1 MVKKIFCLLIL
12 PVLMALFPPGLSAGD
27 YVIGDG
33 DSLEISVW
41 GSPELSITTTVR
53 PDGKI
58 SLPALG
64 EIRASGLTPMELTG
78 VLEKKLKKVVKTPI
92 VTVIV
97 TNMTN
102 YRIFVFGKGAP
113 AGVVTL
119 NRETTLLE
127 FLSQLGPLENAD
139 LENSYLVRDKKKIKS
154 DFSALFEKGDF
165 SQDIVLEP
173 GDMLFIPDNFDK
185 RIRIVGAVANPT
197 TVSYREGLTILDV
210 ILSAGGFT
218 EFAKQNDVVVLRKK
232 AGSRKKDLPG
242 DILGSSPALI
252 LSKGAGRIKIHV
264 KAKDLMKGDMSKNIP
279 MKPGD
284 VVVVKESLF

>member
-1 MVKKIFCLLIL
+1 LFIFLVLI
-12 PVLMALFPPGLSAGD
+12 VLFSSALSARD

-33 DSLEISVW
+33 DSLQISVW

-58 SLPALG
+58 SIPALG
-64 EIRASGLTPMELTG
+64 EIKASGLTPMELTA
-78 VLEKKLKKVVKTPI
+78 VLKKKFKKIVKTPI

-102 YRIFVFGKGAP
+102 YRIFVFGKGVP

-127 FLSQLGPLENAD
+127 FLSQLGPLDNAD
-139 LENSYLVRDKKKIKS
+139 LENAYLVRNKKKIKS

-185 RIRIVGAVANPT
+185 RISIVGAVANPT
-197 TVSYREGLTILDV
+197 TVPYREGLTILDV
-210 ILSAGGFT
+210 LLSAGGFT
-218 EFAKQNDVVVLRKK
+218 EFAKKNDVIVLRKK
-232 AGSRKKDLPG
+232 AGSRKKDLAG

-252 LSKGAGRIKIHV
+252 LSKSSGRIKIHV
-264 KAKDLMKGDMSKNIP
+264 KAKDLMKGDMSKNIQ